1 MRRVGVGLALAV
13 GLAATL
19 VAVASAT
26 HQSARKSSALTAL
39 PSPTAPF
46 QRASADGVTVLAGT
60 NGVVEFRNAGVG
72 KRLAELFRGSATYGC
87 FFGSGSGGY
96 KSTFANTRFF
106 QFAHPLDRCEIEAS
120 YGRLWP
126 DRFHSHAAVEIAF
139 TAAGRAYFADR
150 AAARDLALFIRTGLT
165 QTIREQSGTAFSTAI
180 TARYGRSVVHL
191 ASPIAPIVANRIGYT
206 PTTDG
211 VTLVE
216 QSSTGKLF
224 SVHLAHG
231 FITRQDMRP
240 YTFLVLFQK
249 RR

>member
-13 GLAATL
+13 GLAATF
-19 VAVASAT
+19 VAVASAA
-26 HQSARKSSALTAL
+26 HRSAGKSSALTAL

-46 QRASADGVTVLAGT
+46 QRASADGVTVLAGA
-60 NGVVEFRNAGVG
+60 NGVVEFRNTGVS
-72 KRLAELFRGSATYGC
+72 KSLAELFRGSVTYGC
-87 FFGSGSGGY
+87 FLGSGSGGY

-106 QFAHPLDRCEIEAS
+106 QFAHQLDRCEIEAS

-165 QTIREQSGTAFSTAI
+165 QTIRKQSGTAFRTAI

-191 ASPIAPIVANRIGYT
+191 ASPMAPIVANRIGYT

-216 QSSTGKLF
+216 ESSTGKRF

-231 FITRQDMRP
+231 FITRQDLRP
-240 YTFLVLFQK
+240 YTLLVLFQK